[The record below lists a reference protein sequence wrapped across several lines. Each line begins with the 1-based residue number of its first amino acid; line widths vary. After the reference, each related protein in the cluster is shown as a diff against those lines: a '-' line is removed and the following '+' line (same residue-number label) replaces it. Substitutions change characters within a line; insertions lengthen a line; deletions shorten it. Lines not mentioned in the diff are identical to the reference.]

1 MMASYAVGS
10 REALV
15 RRSRSF
21 LGQNLP
27 IQILLVY
34 LIVGFCLYLIAPFNW
49 KLQNTLYVSL
59 YFIAMIT
66 VFVVGFKWPMHL
78 AIAQA
83 RPVPVKKLVLYG
95 TIAAVV
101 LLIPATQLYSG
112 KYPWQFMELLADQ
125 SEAYSRYLERLYSS
139 SQADRAPVAILRTIV
154 HPLVFC
160 VLPLTILN
168 WKKLSWIAKA
178 GAFTV
183 VICMLITSLARGTDR
198 ESFDLLVFIGSCW
211 LVNHVRR
218 KNLYDGNVLRRM
230 SSSKLLMFLLLF
242 LGLMVFFLY
251 VFVERKLGRFGGN
264 VTSLCIGS
272 EVDICLTHGAMVAQ
286 YLSDWQVFAI
296 GITSGYM
303 SQGYY
308 GLSTAMGL
316 DFQSTWFT
324 GFSPMIARMYESISG
339 DPEMYMNSYTYRLRA
354 LGWSDEYAWSTL
366 MIWFANDVGFIGAL
380 VVLFMFSYLF
390 GAAWRDAVLARDD
403 RAAIVFVML
412 FLMFI
417 YLPANNQI
425 GQTLDLSFA
434 FLFWLFRWRYL
445 RAKPR
450 FGHASQQYPN
460 FRPVGGQQ
468 TYPFSGR

>member
-1 MMASYAVGS
+1 VNS
-10 REALV
+10 RTQNNLRNFADCEG
-15 RRSRSF
+15 RSF
-21 LGQNLP
+21 VGQNLP
-27 IQILLVY
+27 IQIVCGY
-34 LIVGFCLYLIAPFNW
+34 LIIGFCLFLIAPFDW
-49 KLQNTLYVSL
+49 KLQNTWFVTF
-59 YFIAMIT
+59 YFLAILA
-66 VFVVGFKWPMHL
+66 VFIVGFRWTL
-78 AIAQA
+78 RCRVAIPQ
-83 RPVPVKKLVLYG
+83 PVPVKIIIIIG
-95 TIAAVV
+95 TLATLI

-125 SEAYSRYLERLYSS
+125 SEAYSNYQKRILEST
-139 SQADRAPVAILRTIV
+139 QADRAPVALLRTIL
-154 HPLVFC
+154 HPLVFA

-168 WKKLSWIAKA
+168 WRTLSVYPKLC
-178 GAFTV
+178 TLMV
-183 VICMLITSLARGTDR
+183 VASMLIISLARGTDR
-198 ESFDLLVFIGSCW
+198 ETFDLLVFIGSCW
-211 LVNHVRR
+211 MVNHARR
-218 KNLYDGNVLRRM
+218 KNIGIANVRKGM
-230 SSSKLLMFLLLF
+230 SSAKLLLLLTMFLSLMALF
-242 LGLMVFFLY
+242 LF

-272 EVDICLTHGAMVAQ
+272 EVDICLTHGAMVAE

-296 GITSGYM
+296 GITASYM

-308 GLSTAMGL
+308 GLSTAMSM
-316 DFQSTWFT
+316 DFQSTWLT
-324 GFSPMIARMYESISG
+324 GFSPMIARIYESISG
-339 DPEMYMNSYTYRLRA
+339 DPEMYMNSYTYRLRT
-354 LGWSDEYAWSTL
+354 LGWSDEFAWSTL

-380 VVLFMFSYLF
+380 VVLFMFSCLF

-434 FLFWLFRWRYL
+434 FLFWLYRWRYL

-450 FGHASQQYPN
+450 FGRVRQQYLKL
-460 FRPVGGQQ
+460 RPVGGQQ

>member
-1 MMASYAVGS
+1 MMTSHSMRS
-10 REALV
+10 REAII
-15 RRSRSF
+15 RKSRSF
-21 LGQNLP
+21 LAQNLP
-27 IQILLVY
+27 THILCIYLV
-34 LIVGFCLYLIAPFNW
+34 VGFCLYLIAPFDW
-49 KLQNTLYVSL
+49 KLQNTVYVSI
-59 YFIAMIT
+59 YFLAMVT
-66 VFVVGFKWPMHL
+66 VFVVGFKWPL
-78 AIAQA
+78 RFAVAQA
-83 RPVPVKKLVLYG
+83 KPVPVKKLVQFG

-125 SEAYSRYLERLYSS
+125 SQAYSTYLQRLFNST
-139 SQADRAPVAILRTIV
+139 QADRAPVAILRTII

-168 WKKLSWIAKA
+168 WKRLSWVAKA

-211 LVNHVRR
+211 LVNHARR
-218 KNLYDGNVLRRM
+218 NNWQDGNAPKQRSRT
-230 SSSKLLMFLLLF
+230 KLFVSLLLF
-242 LGLMVFFLY
+242 FFLMVAVIY

-296 GITSGYM
+296 GITAGYM

-339 DPEMYMNSYTYRLRA
+339 DPEMYLNSYTYRLRS

-380 VVLFMFSYLF
+380 VVLFLFSYLF

-445 RAKPR
+445 RVRPKA
-450 FGHASQQYPN
+450 ASARQQYQQ
-460 FRPVGGQQ
+460 FRPVGVQQ
-468 TYPFSGR
+468 IYPFSGR

>member
-1 MMASYAVGS
+1 MSLNDRQMRKRA
-10 REALV
+10 RFE
-15 RRSRSF
+15 
-21 LGQNLP
+21 GQNLP
-27 IQILLVY
+27 LYILGTYLV
-34 LIVGFCLYLIAPFNW
+34 VGFCLYLIAPFDW
-49 KLQNTLYVSL
+49 KLQNTSYVAG
-59 YFIAMIT
+59 YFLAMII
-66 VFVVGFKWPMHL
+66 VFVFGFKWQLNVAVAP
-78 AIAQA
+78 AS
-83 RPVPVKKLVLYG
+83 PVPIKNLILFG
-95 TIAAVV
+95 TLASVV

-112 KYPWQFMELLADQ
+112 KYPWEFMDLLENQ
-125 SEAYSRYLERLYSS
+125 SDAYSTYLERLYNSN
-139 SQADRAPVAILRTIV
+139 QADRAPVAILRTII

-168 WKKLSWIAKA
+168 WKVLSKTARM
-178 GAFTV
+178 GAVIV

-211 LVNHVRR
+211 LINHIRQKNFRFGFTR
-218 KNLYDGNVLRRM
+218 KSISKPKLAILVVLFVC
-230 SSSKLLMFLLLF
+230 LMI
-242 LGLMVFFLY
+242 FFLY

-264 VTSLCIGS
+264 ATSLCIGS
-272 EVDICLTHGAMVAQ
+272 DVDICLTHAALISN

-296 GITSGYM
+296 GITAGYM

-316 DFQSTWFT
+316 DFQSTYFT
-324 GFSPMIARMYESISG
+324 GFSPLIARMYEGISG
-339 DPEMYMNSYTYRLRA
+339 DSTMYMSSYTYRLRA

-366 MIWFANDVGFIGAL
+366 MIWFANDVGFIGSL
-380 VVLFMFSYLF
+380 IVLFLLSVLF
-390 GAAWRDAVLARDD
+390 GAAWRDAILAKDD

-445 RAKPR
+445 KNKLQTGARMQP
-450 FGHASQQYPN
+450 SQT
-460 FRPVGGQQ
+460 FRSIGGQHIH
-468 TYPFSGR
+468 PFVGR